1 MSEIA
6 CKAQGMQ
13 LVLIAFLRH
22 FRTTRIGEIASA
34 RFQSVARRAQ
44 YLFRERSVKLKSSAC
59 LLLLEV
65 EGTNGQG
72 VTVVSSGG
80 SRGGSWGAMEPPF
93 QHSAS
98 KLHP

>member
-6 CKAQGMQ
+6 CKARGM
-13 LVLIAFLRH
+13 LIAFLRH

-44 YLFRERSVKLKSSAC
+44 YHIFLFRERSVKLKSSAC

-80 SRGGSWGAMEPPF
+80 SRGGSWLPWNLG
-93 QHSAS
+93 
-98 KLHP
+98 KGVKTV